1 MRSALPRNP
10 EIVRPMSATAF
21 INGASALVDRFDG
34 FILDQWGV
42 LHNGRE
48 PYPGVLDAL
57 ARLKEAGKSIVLLS
71 NSGRRA
77 DFSRLHLADLGFDLD
92 MFEAVV
98 TSGETTFEVVE
109 ARDMPPLDRLGKR
122 CYLITRDGDRSV
134 LLGTD
139 TVLVEDVEDADF
151 ILLSGV
157 DSPMLSEED
166 YYPAL
171 EEGARRGV
179 LAICSNPD
187 LYAPTDVGLVFA
199 PGLLAVKYEEMGGRV
214 FYVGKPHEPVYRA
227 CLRALRAVDRSR
239 IIAIGD
245 SLDHD
250 VKGAAGMGLAS
261 GFVLGGLHQDAFAM
275 AWEKEESL
283 AAALDELCRKHA
295 IRPDFALPAFRW

>member
-1 MRSALPRNP
+1 
-10 EIVRPMSATAF
+10 MSSTAF

-48 PYPGVLDAL
+48 PYPGVLEAL
-57 ARLKEAGKSIVLLS
+57 RQLKDAGKSIALLS

-77 DFSRLHLADLGFDLD
+77 DFSRAHLAELGFDLD
-92 MFEAVV
+92 MFEAIV

-134 LLGTD
+134 LSGTD

-157 DSPMLSEED
+157 DSPMLTEED

-171 EEGARRGV
+171 EEGAKRGV

-199 PGLLAVKYEEMGGRV
+199 PGLLAVKYEELGGQV

-227 CLRALRAVDRSR
+227 CLRALAAIDRSR
-239 IIAIGD
+239 IIGIGD

-261 GFVLGGLHQDAFAM
+261 GFVLNGLHQEAFA
-275 AWEKEESL
+275 
-283 AAALDELCRKHA
+283 AAGAQEAGLKTALDALCRNHA
-295 IRPDFALPAFRW
+295 IWPDFALPAFRW